1 METTLNALITPN
13 TLRAFILHLR
23 SATAPFHIAAGASM
37 AQFDDRGWHEEIF
50 GADPLR
56 YALLAVLP
64 DIADH
69 ARARIIFVTL
79 AHDATVSGAGM
90 EASAEIEGAIAAAL
104 CLLPADLALQ
114 VFLALRRERVNR
126 KRVSRLACRFLL
138 NHPGAPSLWA
148 CRRPAVTDI
157 LEHALGR
164 DVLRACIRIAGADD
178 FETSHWEYLRGR
190 LLRYARNPIAAKPLV
205 AGLAQGAAGDATTY
219 RAVSELL
226 QVRFAPK
233 AERPATVTATDRGE
247 VTSALTAL
255 YRQTP
260 MPDLSKRFAEGLSVL
275 AQASPRF
282 APGFK
287 VALVFDTSASLQ
299 GYGERE
305 YCLAASAVTL
315 WRLLCRVSA
324 EPVSVFGT
332 SDESEIIGS
341 LPTLGGA
348 TDLASALLDA
358 LATKP
363 SLVIVLSDGYEN
375 RYAGDL
381 ARVTASLPGIGIDT
395 PVLLCLPLFTGAD
408 DLAMRRPVP
417 KLPELRFWH
426 ENELPNLLRLAWLY
440 TPQGAE
446 EMTGW
451 IQTTLLTRLKEMT
464 EWIQR

>member
-1 METTLNALITPN
+1 METTLTAITPN

-23 SATAPFHIAAGASM
+23 SATAPFHLAAGATT

-69 ARARIIFVTL
+69 ARARIVFVTL
-79 AHDATVSGAGM
+79 AHDAAVSGTGT

-126 KRVSRLACRFLL
+126 KRVSRLVCRFLL
-138 NHPGAPSLWA
+138 NHPARASLWS
-148 CRRPAVTDI
+148 CRRPAVVDV

-164 DVLRACIRIAGADD
+164 DVLRACVRIAGADD
-178 FETSHWEYLRGR
+178 FDTSQWEYLRGK
-190 LLRYARNPIAAKPLV
+190 LLRYAHNPVAAKPLV
-205 AGLAQGAAGDATTY
+205 AGLAAGSEGDATDY
-219 RAVSELL
+219 HAVSDTLRETFAA
-226 QVRFAPK
+226 RF
-233 AERPATVTATDRGE
+233 ERPATVTAADRGT
-247 VTSALTAL
+247 VTGALTAL

-260 MPDLSKRFAEGLSVL
+260 TPNLSQRFADGLSAL

-287 VALVFDTSASLQ
+287 VALVFDTSTSMQ

-324 EPVSVFGT
+324 EPVAVFGT
-332 SDESEIIGS
+332 TDETEIIGS
-341 LPTLGGA
+341 LPTLGGE
-348 TDLASALLDA
+348 TDLSAALLDA
-358 LATKP
+358 LETKP
-363 SLVIVLSDGYEN
+363 DLVIVLSDGYEN
-375 RYAGDL
+375 RNAGDL
-381 ARVTASLPGIGIDT
+381 ARVAASLPGIGIDT

-408 DLAMRRPVP
+408 DMAMRRPAP

-426 ENELPNLLRLAWLY
+426 ESGLPDLLRLAWLY

-446 EMTGW
+446 GMTGW
-451 IQTTLLTRLKEMT
+451 MQSTLLTRLKEMT
-464 EWIQR
+464 PWMAR

>member
-1 METTLNALITPN
+1 METTLNVITPN

-23 SATAPFHIAAGASM
+23 SATTPFRVAAGATT
-37 AQFDDRGWHEEIF
+37 AQFDDRDWHEEIF

-64 DIADH
+64 DITEH

-79 AHDATVSGAGM
+79 ARDATVSTCGM
-90 EASAEIEGAIAAAL
+90 EASAEIEGAICAAL
-104 CLLPADLALQ
+104 CLLPGDLALQ
-114 VFLALRRERVNR
+114 VFLALRRERINR
-126 KRVSRLACRFLL
+126 KRVSRIACRFLL
-138 NHPGAPSLWA
+138 NHPAAPSLWA

-164 DVLRACIRIAGADD
+164 DVLRSCVRIAGADD
-178 FETSHWEYLRGR
+178 FQNSDWEYLRGK
-190 LLRYARNPIAAKPLV
+190 LLRYAHNPIAAKPLV
-205 AGLAQGAAGDATTY
+205 AGLAQGAPGAPTTY
-219 RAVSELL
+219 HSVSETL
-226 QVRFAPK
+226 QKTFAPK
-233 AERPATVTATDRGE
+233 TERPSTITATDRGE

-260 MPDLSKRFAEGLSVL
+260 MPDLSKRFSEGLSVL

-315 WRLLCRVSA
+315 WRLLCRVSV
-324 EPVSVFGT
+324 EPVAVFGT
-332 SDESEIIGS
+332 SNETEIIGS

-348 TDLASALLDA
+348 TDLATALLDA
-358 LATKP
+358 LETKP
-363 SLVIVLSDGYEN
+363 DLVIVLSDGYEN
-375 RYAGDL
+375 LYAGDL
-381 ARVTASLPGIGIDT
+381 ARVTATLPELGINT

-408 DLAMRRPVP
+408 DLAMRCPAP

-426 ENELPNLLRLAWLY
+426 ENELPNLLRLAWLH

-446 EMTGW
+446 GLTAW
-451 IQTTLLTRLKEMT
+451 IQTALLTRLKEMT
-464 EWIQR
+464 EWIQC